1 MKKLSILLSG
11 AALLFTIT
19 AFGQSAEK
27 FISSKSHIKF
37 FSTTPVENIEANNY
51 AAVSTINPKTGDVV
65 FSVPMQSFEFEK
77 AMMQKHFN
85 NEHFL
90 ETNIYPKSKL
100 KGKITN
106 IDEVDFS
113 KDGEYKANF
122 EGEITI
128 KDKTSALKETG
139 TITVTGNMLDIESTF
154 NLTLADFDI
163 SFDEGEMVS
172 TKIAKSV
179 AVTVRSEYKSE

>member
-1 MKKLSILLSG
+1 MRKLSIVLSG
-11 AALLFTIT
+11 AALLFSIA

-27 FISSKSHIKF
+27 YISSKSHIKF
-37 FSTTPVENIEANNY
+37 FSTTPVEDIEANNY
-51 AAVSTINPKTGDVV
+51 ASVSTINPKTGDVV

-90 ETNIYPKSKL
+90 ETSTYPKSKL

-106 IDEVDFS
+106 MEEIDFN
-113 KDGEYKANF
+113 KDGKYPANF

-139 TITVTGNMLDIESTF
+139 TITVSRNIIDVDATF
-154 NLTLADFDI
+154 NLTLADFGI
-163 SFDEGEMVS
+163 SFDEGEKVS
-172 TKIAKSV
+172 TKIAKTV

>member
-1 MKKLSILLSG
+1 MKKLTVLLSA
-11 AALLFTIT
+11 AALLFSMA
-19 AFGQSAEK
+19 AFSQPADK
-27 FISSKSHIKF
+27 YISPKSHIKF
-37 FSTTPVENIEANNY
+37 FSTTPVEDIEANNY
-51 AAVSTINPKTGDVV
+51 ASVSTINPKTGDVV

-106 IDEVDFS
+106 LDKIDFS
-113 KDGEYKANF
+113 KDGKYPADF

-128 KDKTSALKETG
+128 KDKTSVIKETG
-139 TITVTGNMLDIESTF
+139 TITVRSGVINLDATF
-154 NLTLADFDI
+154 NLTLADFGI

-172 TKIAKSV
+172 KKIAKEVEVSV
-179 AVTVRSEYKSE
+179 TSEYKL

>member
-1 MKKLSILLSG
+1 MKKLTIFLSS
-11 AALLFTIT
+11 AALLFSI
-19 AFGQSAEK
+19 AASSQSSDK
-27 FISSKSHIKF
+27 YISSKSHIKF
-37 FSTTPVENIEANNY
+37 FSTTPVEDIEANNY
-51 AAVSTINPKTGDVV
+51 ASVSTINPKTGDVV

-106 IDEVDFS
+106 LDEIDFS
-113 KDGEYKANF
+113 KEGKYSANF

-128 KDKTSALKETG
+128 KDKTHPLKETG
-139 TITVTGNMLDIESTF
+139 TVTVSGNNLNVDATF
-154 NLTLADFDI
+154 NLTLADFGI
-163 SFDEGEMVS
+163 TFDEGEKVS
-172 TKIAKSV
+172 TKVAKEV
-179 AVTVRSEYKSE
+179 EVTVSSEYKTD

>member
-1 MKKLSILLSG
+1 MKKLALLLSS
-11 AALLFTIT
+11 AALLLSMAAFSQT
-19 AFGQSAEK
+19 ADK
-27 FISSKSHIKF
+27 YISSKTHIKF
-37 FSTTPVENIEANNY
+37 FSTTPVEDIEANNY
-51 AAVSTINPKTGDVV
+51 ASVSTINPKTGDVV

-90 ETNIYPKSKL
+90 VTNIYPKSKL

-106 IDEVDFS
+106 LDEIDFS
-113 KDGEYKANF
+113 KDGKYPANF

-128 KDKTSALKETG
+128 KDKTSPIKETG
-139 TITVTGNMLDIESTF
+139 IITVDGSLLNLDATF
-154 NLTLADFDI
+154 NLTLADFGI
-163 SFDEGEMVS
+163 MFDEGEMVS

-179 AVTVRSEYKSE
+179 KITVKSEYKLQ

>member
-1 MKKLSILLSG
+1 
-11 AALLFTIT
+11 
-19 AFGQSAEK
+19 
-27 FISSKSHIKF
+27 
-37 FSTTPVENIEANNY
+37 
-51 AAVSTINPKTGDVV
+51 
-65 FSVPMQSFEFEK
+65 
-77 AMMQKHFN
+77 MMQKHFN

-106 IDEVDFS
+106 LDEIDFS
-113 KDGEYKANF
+113 KEGKYPANF

-139 TITVTGNMLDIESTF
+139 TITVSGSNINVDATF
-154 NLTLADFDI
+154 NLTLADFGI
-163 SFDEGEMVS
+163 TFDEGEMVS

-179 AVTVRSEYKSE
+179 EVSISSEYKSE